1 MSRLFLVRHGQAS
14 FLEANYDKLS
24 PLGETQSRLLGE
36 FWAKRNMLF
45 GQAAT
50 GPRARQK
57 DTARIVAESYRHASV
72 SFPETIV
79 MPEFDEYDGEGL
91 LRHALPQ
98 LLESH
103 ETVRDLYR
111 SFETL
116 STPSERSKQ
125 LQKLLEIIVI
135 DWVNGDL
142 VVPDVESWA
151 EFRVRVNKGLSQF
164 ISQCGH
170 GASAAIFCS
179 GGPIAIAVERALHLS
194 PLDTLR
200 VMWMSHNGS
209 YTNFLFS
216 GDRFTLSAFNVYPHL
231 DDASLLTFR

>member
-1 MSRLFLVRHGQAS
+1 MSRLFVVRHGQAS
-14 FLEANYDKLS
+14 FLGADYDKLS
-24 PLGETQSRLLGE
+24 PLGETQSQLLGDY
-36 FWAKRNMLF
+36 WARRNLLF
-45 GQAAT
+45 NQVAT

-57 DTARIVAESYRHASV
+57 GTAGIVADAYRRARV
-72 SFPETIV
+72 PFPETIV

-91 LRHALPQ
+91 VRRALPQ

-103 ETVRDLYR
+103 ETVRDLYS
-111 SFETL
+111 SFENL

-142 VVPDVESWA
+142 VVPEVETWA
-151 EFRVRVNKGLSQF
+151 EFRARVNKGLSQF

-170 GASAAIFCS
+170 GVNAAIFCS
-179 GGPIAIAVERALHLS
+179 GGPIAIAVERALHLL

-200 VMWMSHNGS
+200 VMWMSRNGS
-209 YTNFLFS
+209 YSDFLFS
-216 GDRFTLSAFNVYPHL
+216 GKRFTLSAFNAYPHL
-231 DDASLLTFR
+231 DNASLLSYR

>member
-1 MSRLFLVRHGQAS
+1 LSRLFLVRHGQAS
-14 FLEANYDKLS
+14 FLEADYDKLS

-36 FWAKRNMLF
+36 FWAKRKMRF
-45 GQAAT
+45 DHVAA

-57 DTARIVAESYRHASV
+57 DTARIVGEAYRDAGV

-91 LRHALPQ
+91 LKRALPQ

-111 SFETL
+111 LFENS

-125 LQKLLEIIVI
+125 LQKLLEVVVI

-142 VVPDVESWA
+142 VVPGVEPWQ
-151 EFRVRVNKGLSQF
+151 EFRGRVNKGLSQF
-164 ISQCGH
+164 ISRCGH
-170 GASAAIFCS
+170 GVSAAIFCS
-179 GGPIAIAVERALHLS
+179 GGPVAIAVERALHLL

-200 VMWMSHNGS
+200 VMWMSRNGS
-209 YTNFLFS
+209 YTDFLFS
-216 GDRFTLSAFNVYPHL
+216 GERFTLSAFNSYPHL
-231 DDASLLTFR
+231 DDASLLTYR